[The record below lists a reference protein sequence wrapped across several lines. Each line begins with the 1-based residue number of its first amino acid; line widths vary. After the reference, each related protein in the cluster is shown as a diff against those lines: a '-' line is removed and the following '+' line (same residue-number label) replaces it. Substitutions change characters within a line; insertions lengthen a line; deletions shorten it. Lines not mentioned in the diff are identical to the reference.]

1 MKNFYSFIVALMAPA
16 VLMAVKP
23 NHRDEESAPKACAAP
38 LSSTSESKKA
48 PFKAV
53 PRKVVGRAP
62 IFVRTNFFLD
72 QPHEERNEIVQGAET
87 NTNATHAC
95 VHLDAGEEGKAQI
108 ERLGQCTNLEALW
121 VARNL
126 AEHGVP
132 LPAKPEAV
140 QVLQL
145 GDWQVNIRPNSGA
158 GIQDLLTGER
168 LVNVGCFTS
177 VTSLCFDGIFFR
189 EGAHPFEALAQ
200 LSTLEQFRLS
210 NSTPLEDA
218 IAPDATFKAL
228 TVFFKNNPH
237 LELVSLV
244 RPLTEDGMP
253 LTPSY
258 HKLANA
264 LGVIKRLRSLGL
276 GHMALDAEDLAALP
290 LQHLEHL
297 CLQGVKGLTTFAPLA
312 EAPALS
318 HLHVNALYKNC
329 PVLRAEG
336 LRSLAG
342 VRRLKQLFLVG
353 LPKTD
358 DVAEALCALADRAPE
373 TVFLAPMGYFSE
385 DACQRLTQVF
395 GENCGPIDA
404 AHAIPGELC
413 TGHACALSYNRPPR
427 NYQERLHPYFTDI

>member
-1 MKNFYSFIVALMAPA
+1 MAPA
-16 VLMAVKP
+16 MLMAVKP
-23 NHRDEESAPKACAAP
+23 DHRDEESAPKACVAP
-38 LSSTSESKKA
+38 LSLTSEGKKA
-48 PFKAV
+48 PFKAA

-62 IFVRTNFFLD
+62 IFVHTNFFLD
-72 QPHEERNEIVQGAET
+72 QPHDERNEIVQGTET

-95 VHLDAGEEGKAQI
+95 VHLEG
-108 ERLGQCTNLEALW
+108 GQEAADQQMATLAECTKLEALW

-132 LPAKPEAV
+132 LPVKPEAV

-145 GDWQVNIRPNSGA
+145 GDWQVNIRPNSGT
-158 GIQDLLTGER
+158 GIQDLLTGES
-168 LVNVGCFTS
+168 LINVGRFTS
-177 VTSLCFDGIFFR
+177 VTSVCLDGVFFE
-189 EGAHPFEALAQ
+189 EGEHPFEALAQ
-200 LSTLEQFRLS
+200 LSTLEQFRFS
-210 NSTPLEDA
+210 NNECLEDA
-218 IAPDATFKAL
+218 VTPEDTFKAL
-228 TVFFKNNPH
+228 TVFFNNNPN

-244 RPLTEDGMP
+244 HPVIVGDEAE
-253 LTPSY
+253 TPSY
-258 HKLANA
+258 HKLAKA
-264 LGVIKRLRSLGL
+264 LGTIKRLRSLGL
-276 GHMALDAEDLAALP
+276 EGVVLNAEDLEALS
-290 LQHLEHL
+290 LQYLEHL
-297 CLQGVKGLTTFAPLA
+297 CLYSVKGLTTFEPLA

-373 TVFLAPMGYFSE
+373 TVFLGPMGYFSE

-395 GENCGPIDA
+395 GENCGSISA
-404 AHAIPGELC
+404 AHATPHRLC
-413 TGHACALSYNRPPR
+413 TNHACALSYNRPPR